1 MGAVKFLKLA
11 EACRRREAPPEL
23 DVVRREIDE
32 LADHEVPVTE
42 NTWRGIFVD
51 EQFTRYAVWYYAL
64 EHDARGRV
72 HKRQHQKTFRRDA
85 PHFDPDG
92 EPMTALDA
100 AKRFK
105 LDREVEIEQQREEAK
120 DATLNDVF
128 RTFTA
133 TNHHRDSTRSVYA
146 YVYAKHIGPTL
157 GRWLIRNLD
166 IHSVERW
173 YADLDIGPEA
183 KAKAGRLLR
192 ALTNFAYRRGMIPSD
207 PARVLTIRSSATTR
221 PLSPD
226 EIPTVEDVRRLVA
239 EVPDRDR
246 ALILTM
252 AIGGLRIG
260 EAIALR
266 VSRIDFRRGRIT
278 VDQAATEVS
287 GKIVFGPPKTKA
299 GDRTF
304 TAPVAL
310 LDALERHISEYSP
323 SGPHD
328 RLVFTTD
335 TGTPIRPGNWRRRVF
350 DPAAR
355 RASLKVTPHTLRHHA
370 GSLLAAGGA
379 SATEIAARLGHSNS
393 AVTHRVY
400 LHMLRSRDQALAAA
414 QDELWN
420 GGTAAR

>member
-1 MGAVKFLKLA
+1 VKFITLA

-32 LADHEVPVTE
+32 LADHEVPVSE

-64 EHDARGRV
+64 ERDARGRV

-105 LDREVEIEQQREEAK
+105 VDREVEIEQQREEGK
-120 DATLNDVF
+120 DATLDDVF
-128 RTFTA
+128 KAFTA
-133 TNHHRDSTRSVYA
+133 TNQHRDSTRSVYA
-146 YVYAKHIGPTL
+146 YVYARHIGPVL
-157 GRWLIRNLD
+157 GRWLIKNLD
-166 IHSVERW
+166 IGAVDRW
-173 YADLDIGPEA
+173 YADLEAGPEA

-192 ALTNFAYRRGMIPSD
+192 ALTSFAHRRGMIPSD
-207 PARVLTIRSSATTR
+207 PARVLTIRSATTR

-226 EIPTVEDVRRLVA
+226 KVPTIDDVRRLVD
-239 EVPDRDR
+239 EVPNRYR
-246 ALILTM
+246 ALILTL

-304 TAPVAL
+304 TSPAAL
-310 LDALERHISEYSP
+310 LDALQRHVSEYAP
-323 SGPHD
+323 SGPRD

-335 TGTPIRPGNWRRRVF
+335 SGAPIRPGNWRRRVF

-355 RASLKVTPHTLRHHA
+355 RAGLDVTPHTLRHHS

-393 AVTHRVY
+393 AVTHRIY
-400 LHMLRSRDQALAAA
+400 LHMLRSRDQALATA

-420 GGTAAR
+420 GRGGNT